1 MHASPTDPTPGR
13 TPSVQMEQLWRRGSD
28 AHRRRD
34 WRGAEAAFDLALQCN
49 PDDALV
55 ALNLAHA
62 RHKLGDDAGALA
74 ATRRCLACEP
84 DNAIASLLAGQVHVS
99 LHGEAP
105 LRSYLSDIEQDP
117 MSNHLVLTAV
127 GHALYKQRRVREAID
142 ALMSA
147 LARRPH
153 HVEAHRLL
161 MFSFR
166 DLGLKREAV
175 ECAKTLL
182 ALEPDDFE
190 ALLHMEFDQ
199 REACEW
205 GELEQHG
212 VTVTRL
218 ALQGAKSSCA
228 DLPSF
233 ELLSNNVPP
242 GLHVKVASISSARLA
257 RGVLPLPAVT
267 HAQRRPGRLR
277 LGFYSYDFRVHPVAQ
292 LLVETLELLDRSRCE
307 VFLFSYGPDD
317 DSGIRRRLIRGVD
330 HFIDIET
337 HSQAASAQRIR
348 DEAIDILIDINGYTR
363 GSRIEVL
370 ALRPAPIQV
379 EYLGYPG
386 STGADFVDYLIG
398 DPVVTPLSQAGL
410 YSERLAQLDGCVL
423 PGMRGRPVPAP
434 MTRTEAGLP
443 EAGLVMCN
451 FNHPY
456 KILPQAFEIWCDVLR
471 QQPDAVLWLKRSND
485 QMIDSLQREAQR
497 RWVDPERLV
506 FAQNVPFDVHFSR
519 LALADVLVDTWP
531 YNAHTTASD
540 ALWAGVPV
548 LTLQGEAFA
557 SRVASSLLIG
567 AGLPELICQTP
578 EDYHARLLAF
588 ARDPASLAGVRQHLR
603 DRRDELPIF
612 DPARYAEAL
621 LSLFERM
628 AERRAAGLAPAHLP
642 AKAHRAECPLPDTR
656 LAKQQADEVP

>member
-1 MHASPTDPTPGR
+1 MHVSPTDPTSGR
-13 TPSVQMEQLWRRGSD
+13 APSIQMQQLWRRGSD
-28 AHRRRD
+28 AHQRRD
-34 WRGAEAAFDLALQCN
+34 WRGAEQAFDLALQCS

-62 RHKLGDDAGALA
+62 RHKLGDDAGALV
-74 ATRRCLACEP
+74 ATRRCLEREP
-84 DNAIASLLAGQVHVS
+84 TNAIASLLAGQVHVS

-105 LRSYLSDIEQDP
+105 LQTYLKDIEQDP
-117 MSNHLVLTAV
+117 ISNYLVLTAV

-147 LARRPH
+147 LVRRPH

-205 GELEQHG
+205 SELDQHG
-212 VTVTRL
+212 ADITRL
-218 ALQGAKSSCA
+218 AMQGAKSMRA
-228 DLPSF
+228 VLPSF
-233 ELLSNNVPP
+233 ALLSNHVPAE
-242 GLHVKVASISSARLA
+242 LHVKVASISSARLA
-257 RGVLPLPAVT
+257 RGVVPLAAVA
-267 HAQRRPGRLR
+267 HAQRKPGRLR

-292 LLVETLELLDRSRCE
+292 LLVETLEQLDRSRCE

-317 DSGIRRRLIRGVD
+317 DSGIRRRLVRGVD

-337 HSQAASAQRIR
+337 HSQAASAQCIR
-348 DEAIDILIDINGYTR
+348 DQAIDILIDINGYTR

-398 DPVVTPLSQAGL
+398 DPVVTPLSQAAL

-434 MTRTEAGLP
+434 MTRAEAGLP
-443 EAGLVMCN
+443 ETGLVMCN

-456 KILPQAFEIWCDVLR
+456 KILPQAFDIWCDVLR

-485 QMIDSLQREAQR
+485 QMVDSLRREAQR

-506 FAQNVPFDVHFSR
+506 FAQNVPFDVHFNR
-519 LALADVLVDTWP
+519 LALADLLVDTWP

-548 LTLQGEAFA
+548 LTVQGEAFA

-567 AGLPELICQTP
+567 AGLPELVCTTA
-578 EDYHARLLAF
+578 DAYHARLLAF
-588 ARDPASLAGVRQHLR
+588 ARDPALLGAARQHLR
-603 DRRDELPIF
+603 AHRDELPIF
-612 DPARYAEAL
+612 DPARYAESL

-628 AERRAAGLAPAHLP
+628 AGHRAAGLPPAHLP
-642 AKAHRAECPLPDTR
+642 VLAH
-656 LAKQQADEVP
+656 